1 MNKARR
7 VMTQLWGD
15 FRLWLHAPR
24 TLWMIMFM
32 LVLCVLQV
40 RRPWQGYLR
49 DYSLYANDI
58 IIYHFFD
65 GFNLMMSSSIF
76 LLGCSEMPKRIT
88 WQQQSLIR
96 SSRRSWLFAYVGQ
109 CFLMVFLTITMM
121 VAVTL
126 LLSIG
131 HIRPGIGWSELER
144 ISQMDILSSDSIIS
158 PFLMENTTPIQGVLM
173 CLTPL
178 MLFWFTMLLVI
189 LLFGMTSHPQIGL
202 LICAFATLSY
212 VCVMD
217 FDGWVSLFA
226 IYRYTS
232 LCRMDLETHG
242 IAHFG
247 KVMMGYGIIDAGLL
261 ALMTIVVK
269 HIDFAL
275 PTNVKC

>member
-1 MNKARR
+1 MNKAKRA
-7 VMTQLWGD
+7 MMQLLGD
-15 FRLWLHAPR
+15 FRLWLNAPR
-24 TLWMIMFM
+24 TLWMFIFM
-32 LVLCVLQV
+32 LLLSVLQV
-40 RRPWQGYLR
+40 GQPWRGYLR
-49 DYSLYANDI
+49 DYSLYASDI

-76 LLGCSEMPKRIT
+76 LLGCSEMPKRIA

-96 SSRRSWLFAYVGQ
+96 SSRLSWLFAYMGQ
-109 CFLMVFLTITMM
+109 CFLMVLLTIAMM

-131 HIRPGIGWSELER
+131 HISPGIGWSELER
-144 ISQMDILSSDSIIS
+144 ISHMEILPSDSIIS
-158 PFLMENTTPIQGVLM
+158 PFLMENTNPVEGVLM

-178 MLFWFTMLLVI
+178 MLFWFSMLLII
-189 LLFGMTSHPQIGL
+189 LLFGMTAHPQVGL

-217 FDGWVSLFA
+217 FGGWINWLA
-226 IYRYTS
+226 LYRYTS
-232 LCRMDLETHG
+232 LLRMDLETHG
-242 IAHFG
+242 IAHFW
-247 KVMMGYGIIDAGLL
+247 KVMLGYGVFDAGIIVV
-261 ALMTIVVK
+261 MTIVVK